1 MQQLARAEQQSKEMS
16 ALMKKDFE
24 SNESEKSQKIKE
36 LEKSQR
42 QLKQEKDEMTR
53 VRLAF
58 PFPPFTHSLIQLCPL
73 LYLFYIF
80 IKPSDVIGRV
90 SPLYLYRKWPKCRR
104 SYDCS
109 PKS

>member
-1 MQQLARAEQQSKEMS
+1 MCVFTELIQQLARAEQQSKEMS

-53 VRLAF
+53 VRLAS
-58 PFPPFTHSLIQLCPL
+58 PFPPLTHSLTHPAV
-73 LYLFYIF
+73 
-80 IKPSDVIGRV
+80 S
-90 SPLYLYRKWPKCRR
+90 SPLFILYI
-104 SYDCS
+104 Y
-109 PKS
+109 